1 MTAMVP
7 VDPAVSELSSEAEE
21 DTVEATTSSSQGGDE
36 CVYNI
41 IMLLIKGAQGLTLGM
56 KLGQLLITK
65 R

>member
-1 MTAMVP
+1 MTVMVP

-21 DTVEATTSSSQGGDE
+21 DTVEATTSSSQGGDK
-36 CVYNI
+36 CVYI
-41 IMLLIKGAQGLTLGM
+41 IMLLIKGAQGLTLGT